1 MLKFKKILAYLSYTE
16 KQYSEIPALSFKG
29 IALAVGVLA
38 GMLILVFGD
47 LMVSSGDLV
56 ISQKGND
63 IYLGALLG
71 REFTFE
77 QLRQGNFMLWC
88 PLSLCGFPAFG
99 GFQSGL
105 IYPPNFIYLIMP
117 TVQAI
122 NWQFII
128 HTLMGGLFMY
138 LWIARQGLHRYS
150 CLAGAI
156 MFAFC
161 APFYLRLFAGHL
173 TPHCT
178 ISWIPL
184 VFLAIDGIIAAPSL
198 GWFLIGSSA
207 VSMGLLGGYPQI
219 WFYTGI
225 TALIYCAVKCFE
237 APKLRNTLLCLS
249 GINIMALGLICVQ
262 WSSGFAMSQ
271 ECVRSGGVP
280 FEFAASFSLPFENW
294 ITLLRPGLMGDMQ
307 SFPYWGRWYLWEM
320 CLYFGTA
327 GLFFA
332 LVGLKHSHRRQVLL
346 AVGLVIMT
354 GILAMGAH
362 TPLFR
367 LLYNYVPGFNMFR
380 SNSKFII
387 LTVLFLIYLSAHGID
402 RLSRAP
408 KVRKELWIGS
418 GICCSI
424 LIIAWVL
431 TYWNVGNMIGAFM
444 RIPDLSGESYY
455 PPNGFAI
462 PYVVNM
468 AAQFASREILMSVGV
483 MSILTLLLFTAWKSL
498 SYKRWLI
505 PALILLICIELLMF
519 AWQGR
524 ATFHSETI
532 RQKAL
537 QKFLQPRIGESRIFS
552 KDGANDALA
561 IRIPDLWGYGSDA
574 VNRRYAEFLAFTQ
587 GNNPDKVTGYQ
598 SFSKMHPRFDM
609 LRCKF
614 VISLKNGQKEIIEI
628 PNPMPRFLL
637 LSDWRIVTKR
647 DAIFTELSNPS
658 FDPWKTVLLERAPA
672 DEWLRATSSNRSLPE
687 NMKQIRVLRES
698 TDWQEVEVN
707 LSHPSL
713 LLQTDLYTPNWRV
726 RALPGSVQSS
736 YELLS
741 GNYILRVIPLQAGRH
756 FLRIEYLPK
765 AFIYGKWISL
775 FSLLVFACAFG
786 WWLMRRYRIRQPM
799 TWKHLC

>member
-532 RQKAL
+532 RQKEL